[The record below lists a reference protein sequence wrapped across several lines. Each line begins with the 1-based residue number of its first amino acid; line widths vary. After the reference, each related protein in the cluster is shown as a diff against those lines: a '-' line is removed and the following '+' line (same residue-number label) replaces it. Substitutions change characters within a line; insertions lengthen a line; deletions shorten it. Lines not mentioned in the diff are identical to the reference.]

1 MILSSWSSCLPF
13 PPSARVAGMRHLIV
27 FGWHPVVISST
38 PDCRL
43 SSLLYFKIYFVLNY
57 VSMCVCP
64 NRSVSVSAGILASQ
78 KRATD
83 PMSWSYKWPWATSCR
98 CKRPDYH
105 LLQEPQVLFTAELT
119 LAPLTSLLIFLC
131 SASFEQILTCSECVL
146 HTFPISSGFS
156 APVLLLNWGGYL
168 RSRGTSLFLYY
179 RFIFQ
184 TSVLSDKFCQPK
196 ACSLF

>member
-1 MILSSWSSCLPF
+1 MILSSWSSCLRF
-13 PPSARVAGMRHLIV
+13 PQSARVTGVRHLIV

-43 SSLLYFKIYFVLNY
+43 SSLLYLKIYFVFNS

-64 NRSVSVSAGILASQ
+64 NTSVSVSAGILASQ

-98 CKRPDYH
+98 SKWPDNH

-119 LAPLTSLLIFLC
+119 LDLLMNLLIFLC
-131 SASFEQILTCSECVL
+131 SASFEQIVTCSECIL
-146 HTFPISSGFS
+146 HTFPIGSGFS
-156 APVLLLNWGGYL
+156 SPVLPHNWGGYL
-168 RSRGTSLFLYY
+168 RSRGGS
-179 RFIFQ
+179 
-184 TSVLSDKFCQPK
+184 
-196 ACSLF
+196 

>member
-13 PPSARVAGMRHLIV
+13 PPSARVAGGRHLIV

-43 SSLLYFKIYFVLNY
+43 SSLLYFKIYFVFNY

-64 NRSVSVSAGILASQ
+64 IRSVSVSAGILASQ

-83 PMSWSYKWPWATSCR
+83 PMSWSYKWPWQSW
-98 CKRPDYH
+98 PDNH

-119 LAPLTSLLIFLC
+119 LDPLTSLLIFLC

-156 APVLLLNWGGYL
+156 APVLLLSWGGYL
-168 RSRGTSLFLYY
+168 RSRGTSLFLFY

-184 TSVLSDKFCQPK
+184 TFVLSDKFYQPK